1 MFLIMGVQLFTVRL
15 VLETL
20 GSEDYGINNVVG
32 GIVSMFSFLS
42 GTMAVSS
49 QRFFSYEIGVGN
61 KLKLH
66 RLFSMTIVIYFFI
79 AIVVLLFAETFGL
92 WFLNNK
98 MILPKGRLFAAN
110 WVYQFSLLGFFLS
123 MFQAPYDSIIIARE
137 KMSVYAFVSILQA
150 FLNLFIVY
158 LLVISP
164 YDKLI
169 SYSLMGCVVTIF
181 ITSLYKV
188 YCIRNFEESHFSWYW
203 NKSMFI
209 ELASYSGWNMFGSLA
224 AISMNQGINILL
236 NLFFG
241 PVINAARGIA
251 YQINTTINGFVQ
263 NFMMAT
269 RPQIVKYYAQ
279 GDIEA
284 MLKLVFQSSKFSFYL
299 LFIIT
304 LPMLFLMPELLKIW
318 LKQVPEYTVLFSRI
332 ILITSLIDC
341 ISYSVMA
348 AFQAT
353 GKIKLYQMLIGSMI
367 IMNIPISYFFLENGY
382 QPQTALY
389 VVLCN
394 VILCLGIRIILL
406 KKLIPELSIILFVE
420 KVLFP
425 ILLVSFSAFTILY
438 LISDQFIFFSSDY
451 RRILIM
457 SFASLVINI
466 TLIILIG
473 INNEERTYYQNFIK
487 RKIFKAK

>member
-1 MFLIMGVQLFTVRL
+1 
-15 VLETL
+15 
-20 GSEDYGINNVVG
+20 
-32 GIVSMFSFLS
+32 
-42 GTMAVSS
+42 
-49 QRFFSYEIGVGN
+49 
-61 KLKLH
+61 
-66 RLFSMTIVIYFFI
+66 
-79 AIVVLLFAETFGL
+79 
-92 WFLNNK
+92 
-98 MILPKGRLFAAN
+98 
-110 WVYQFSLLGFFLS
+110 
-123 MFQAPYDSIIIARE
+123 
-137 KMSVYAFVSILQA
+137 
-150 FLNLFIVY
+150 
-158 LLVISP
+158 
-164 YDKLI
+164 
-169 SYSLMGCVVTIF
+169 
-181 ITSLYKV
+181 
-188 YCIRNFEESHFSWYW
+188 
-203 NKSMFI
+203 
-209 ELASYSGWNMFGSLA
+209 
-224 AISMNQGINILL
+224 
-236 NLFFG
+236 
-241 PVINAARGIA
+241 
-251 YQINTTINGFVQ
+251 
-263 NFMMAT
+263 
-269 RPQIVKYYAQ
+269 
-279 GDIEA
+279 
-284 MLKLVFQSSKFSFYL
+284 
-299 LFIIT
+299 
-304 LPMLFLMPELLKIW
+304 MLFLMPELLKIW